1 MEEGAQVLN
10 GRKGDLQERE
20 RESEFLE
27 ELVMRTY
34 KVDFIMSGAK

>member
-1 MEEGAQVLN
+1 MEEGAQVLH
-10 GRKGDLQERE
+10 GRKGDLQE

>member
-20 RESEFLE
+20 SEFLE
-27 ELVMRTY
+27 ELVMGTY
-34 KVDFIMSGAK
+34 EVDFIMS